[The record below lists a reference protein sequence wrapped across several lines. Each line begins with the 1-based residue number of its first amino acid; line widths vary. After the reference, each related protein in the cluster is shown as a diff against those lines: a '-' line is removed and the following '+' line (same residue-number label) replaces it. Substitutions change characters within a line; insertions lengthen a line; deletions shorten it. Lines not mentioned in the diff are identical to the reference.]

1 MDRLSQPENEADKEN
16 DDALLFLLAHGSES
30 LVLLFDELGR
40 EGCGRLLGLADHGA
54 EEIGENDADHEPGP
68 ECGEPV
74 APGELHAAHEADHQ
88 CNVCR
93 AGHEGAAEVVCRHKA
108 CRPDAERG
116 LAAGLDAACLAD
128 LCGEGGQNA
137 GLCQRAGDQR
147 SGDKAGN
154 EHCGDLTSVSSGELG
169 YDPESDSLKE
179 AAVIQTD
186 RQGEDAYYQ
195 PYGARTELRHNLA
208 YSADL
213 EYYEKCEHGKTCC
226 PVGKSGRDEKY
237 QHQTEYTEI
246 LPCGAGHGFCF
257 CGDKSNNEHYC
268 DRSRTKSN
276 FFLTSLDIRD
286 PPFFSFVIGF

>member
-1 MDRLSQPENEADKEN
+1 MLLGSMPLASLTCAVRGDRTPVFAS
-16 DDALLFLLAHGSES
+16 
-30 LVLLFDELGR
+30 ELGIS
-40 EGCGRLLGLADHGA
+40 GA
-54 EEIGENDADHEPGP
+54 
-68 ECGEPV
+68 V
-74 APGELHAAHEADHQ
+74 
-88 CNVCR
+88 
-93 AGHEGAAEVVCRHKA
+93 
-108 CRPDAERG
+108 
-116 LAAGLDAACLAD
+116 
-128 LCGEGGQNA
+128 
-137 GLCQRAGDQR
+137 R

-268 DRSRTKSN
+268 DRQQNKEQFLSYILRHKRSS
-276 FFLTSLDIRD
+276 FFLICDRFLNYLC
-286 PPFFSFVIGF
+286 G